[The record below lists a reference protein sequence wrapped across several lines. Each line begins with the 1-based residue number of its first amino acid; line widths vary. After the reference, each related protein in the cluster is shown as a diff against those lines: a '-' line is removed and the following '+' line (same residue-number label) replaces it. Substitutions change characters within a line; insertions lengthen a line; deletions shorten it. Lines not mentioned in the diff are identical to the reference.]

1 MLSLLCGICVH
12 LSSALS
18 FYAFHMLAVNNH
30 YCSSE
35 LYSAPLM
42 HSTDLALALRVKMCA
57 NDCYLLVLCISQ
69 TLLSLST
76 VIIAHASSTLLF
88 LCIPQ
93 TWLPLSTVII
103 AHPSSILLFLCRR
116 QTLLLLLTVIS
127 ARLTCICSSYEFYRP
142 CSHSQQSILHN
153 TAEFNPA
160 FLMHSTDL
168 AFALNSHFCA
178 SKLHSPRFMD
188 STDLVLTLN
197 CH

>member
-1 MLSLLCGICVH
+1 MLSLLSGICVH

-35 LYSAPLM
+35 LYSALLM
-42 HSTDLALALRVKMCA
+42 HSTDLALALRAKMCA

-76 VIIAHASSTLLF
+76 VIIPHASSTLLF

-116 QTLLLLLTVIS
+116 QTLLLLLTLSGPGGGAQRPGWSNSQLPI
-127 ARLTCICSSYEFYRP
+127 RNLLSYDA
-142 CSHSQQSILHN
+142 Q
-153 TAEFNPA
+153 TW
-160 FLMHSTDL
+160 
-168 AFALNSHFCA
+168 
-178 SKLHSPRFMD
+178 
-188 STDLVLTLN
+188 
-197 CH
+197 